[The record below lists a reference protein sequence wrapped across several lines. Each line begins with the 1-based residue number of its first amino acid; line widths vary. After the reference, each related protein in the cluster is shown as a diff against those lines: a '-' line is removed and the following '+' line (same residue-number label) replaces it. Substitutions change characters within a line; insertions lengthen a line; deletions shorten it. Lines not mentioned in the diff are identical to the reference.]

1 MKVSIYFR
9 DMKNSDALEDL
20 MEKKLSKLDRYFK
33 SEADAKVTMSMFKK
47 TNFKVE
53 VLIPFNGLFLRAEE
67 TTDDMHKSVDKVVE
81 KLERQLRKYKTRIE
95 KRHTKESVRFPD
107 FNEAAFEGADGFDAY
122 ESDEPK
128 IVRTKSFELKPMTE
142 EEAILQMEMLGH
154 DFYVFEDLSGI
165 TSVIYRRKDG
175 NYGLIERAG
184 L

>member
-9 DMKNSDALEDL
+9 DMKNSDALEEL

-33 SEADAKVTMSMFKK
+33 SEAEAKVTMSTIKR

-67 TTDDMHKSVDKVVE
+67 TSDDMHKSVDKVVD

-95 KRHTKESVRFPD
+95 KRHTQGSVRHPS
-107 FNEAAFEGADGFDAY
+107 FNEEAFEDEAAY
-122 ESDEPK
+122 DSDEPK

-154 DFYVFEDLSGI
+154 DFFIFEDIDGI
-165 TSVIYRRKDG
+165 TSVLYRRKDG

-184 L
+184 I